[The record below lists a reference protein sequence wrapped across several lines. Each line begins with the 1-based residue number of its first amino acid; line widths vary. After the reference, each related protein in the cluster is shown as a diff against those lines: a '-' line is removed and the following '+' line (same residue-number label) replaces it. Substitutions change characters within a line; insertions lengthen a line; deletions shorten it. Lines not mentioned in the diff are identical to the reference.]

1 MGDGFFLWW
10 TILHGEKPWL
20 GFKRS
25 AVRSLGVLVL
35 MCLVGLSGL
44 AAAAE
49 SVVPRITARLTAQ
62 DIGLVINLND
72 PYSVQ
77 VGNFYIEA
85 RKLLPS
91 QVLRVELPVRAELS
105 VDEFQALDKRV
116 KEFFGPDIQ
125 ALALAWSQP
134 FAVDCNSITGALA
147 MGFDRALCVKSCA
160 PSRKSSYFNA
170 YTARPFADLQMRPA
184 MLLAGKSVEMAQEMI
199 RRGVA
204 SDHTLGL
211 RGSPPVNAHYLITS
225 DAARSS
231 RAALF
236 PPPGLLRDFG
246 VEVHVDKSNVLQ
258 DVNRLLIY
266 ETGLAQVDKLDT
278 LKWVPGGVGDHLTSY
293 GGRLD
298 DKGGQMSAIEW
309 IASGATG
316 SYGTVSEPCSHPQK
330 FPHPQILLLHYVQG
344 ASLIEAYWKSVVW
357 PQQGLFIGEPLAAPF
372 APR

>member
-1 MGDGFFLWW
+1 MGDSFYLWGI
-10 TILHGEKPWL
+10 ILHGEKPWL

-25 AVRSLGVLVL
+25 AIRSRGALVL

-44 AAAAE
+44 AAAGE
-49 SVVPRITARLTAQ
+49 TVVPRITARLTAQ

-77 VGNFYIEA
+77 VGSFYIEA

-125 ALALAWSQP
+125 ALALAWNQP

-184 MLLAGKSVEMAQEMI
+184 MLLAGKSVEMAKEMI

-211 RGSPPVNAHYLITS
+211 RGSPPVNAHYLVTS

-258 DVNRLLIY
+258 DVDRLLIY

-298 DKGGQMSAIEW
+298 DKGGQMSAVEW

-330 FPHPQILLLHYVQG
+330 FPHPQVLLLHYVQG